1 VVSAGWA
8 DAFPMNVSRR
18 RRRSTNYAMLSLV
31 PLVMA
36 FLALAVIAH
45 DAVRGTVVDH
55 AVLAWLVDHRH
66 GWLTTVAVM
75 VTNAGGPVMAAM
87 MAALA
92 AVMLW
97 WRLRSPIPGL
107 VVVGTLA
114 GAYGISTMTK
124 AVVGAHRPPRTV
136 QLILEVDPSF
146 PSGHVTGTLTLAG
159 IVAVVVGRHRRH
171 TVRWALAFG
180 VVTVTAA
187 VALTRLYLGVHWLTD
202 ICGGL
207 LLGSVAVVLGSAT
220 LAAVASPEM
229 RPGGDRAE
237 PPVGEVTRVA

>member
-1 VVSAGWA
+1 
-8 DAFPMNVSRR
+8 M
-18 RRRSTNYAMLSLV
+18 

-45 DAVRGTVVDH
+45 DAGHGTVADH
-55 AVLAWLVDHRH
+55 AVLAWMVDHRH

-75 VTNAGGPVMAAM
+75 VTNAGSPVMAAL
-87 MAALA
+87 MAA
-92 AVMLW
+92 MLW

-107 VVVGTLA
+107 VVFGTLA
-114 GAYGISTMTK
+114 GVYGISTLTK

-136 QLILEVDPSF
+136 QLLLEVDPSF
-146 PSGHVTGTLTLAG
+146 PSGHVTGTLTLVG
-159 IVAVVVGRHRRH
+159 IVAVVVGRHRRR

-220 LAAVASPEM
+220 LAAVASTDTTL
-229 RPGGDRAE
+229 GGHRAE
-237 PPVGEVTRVA
+237 PPVAEVTRVA